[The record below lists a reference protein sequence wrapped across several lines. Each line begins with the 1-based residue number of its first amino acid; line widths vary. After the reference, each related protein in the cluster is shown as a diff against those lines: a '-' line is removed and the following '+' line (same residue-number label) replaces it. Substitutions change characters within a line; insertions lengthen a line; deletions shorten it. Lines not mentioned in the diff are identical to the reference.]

1 MINSETFIV
10 KRDGKKEAFSLDK
23 IKNAISKAFLSV
35 GSFATQDVITNILSR
50 VSISDGTSVEDI
62 QNQVEVALM
71 AEHYYSV
78 AKAFMLY
85 RQKHLEDREVRDKLR
100 FLMDYCDASNPAT
113 GSKYDANANVENKN
127 IATLIGELPKSNF
140 IRLNRRLLT
149 DRLKDM
155 YGKELSDRYIDLL
168 NQHFIYKNDE
178 TNLANYCASI
188 TMYPWLI
195 SGTASIGGN
204 STAPTNLKSF
214 CGGFINM
221 VFIVSSMLSG
231 ACATPEFL
239 MYMNYFIEKEF
250 GEDYY
255 KHPEQLADLSTKQR
269 TIDKIITDCFE
280 QIVYSINQPTGA
292 RNFQAVFWNVAY
304 YDQYYFN
311 SLFEHF
317 VFPDGNA
324 PHWESL
330 SWLQKRFMK
339 WFNKERTKAVLTF
352 PVETMALLTKAC
364 NKFIH
369 LDLIS
374 GEVEDK
380 NAEGIKT
387 AGSGRK
393 QKALAAEDKQD
404 STVTPISE
412 IEEAII
418 TFVQN
423 NENKG
428 KPTYL
433 GEVGSRLCDKFI
445 EFDARNYGYTKLVT
459 LLKDKCPKL
468 IIIQEGTSYRIELKE
483 QTEPEDLEKEITAF
497 LKRNGGKVDN
507 LSLVLEQLKKKHPN
521 FNLSDYGYS
530 RISSFLR
537 SFDKIAV
544 HGNALML
551 KDEGRRK

>member
-1 MINSETFIV
+1 MGE
-10 KRDGKKEAFSLDK
+10 
-23 IKNAISKAFLSV
+23 SK
-35 GSFATQDVITNILSR
+35 T
-50 VSISDGTSVEDI
+50 
-62 QNQVEVALM
+62 
-71 AEHYYSV
+71 
-78 AKAFMLY
+78 
-85 RQKHLEDREVRDKLR
+85 
-100 FLMDYCDASNPAT
+100 P
-113 GSKYDANANVENKN
+113 
-127 IATLIGELPKSNF
+127 
-140 IRLNRRLLT
+140 
-149 DRLKDM
+149 
-155 YGKELSDRYIDLL
+155 
-168 NQHFIYKNDE
+168 
-178 TNLANYCASI
+178 LA
-188 TMYPWLI
+188 
-195 SGTASIGGN
+195 
-204 STAPTNLKSF
+204 
-214 CGGFINM
+214 
-221 VFIVSSMLSG
+221 
-231 ACATPEFL
+231 
-239 MYMNYFIEKEF
+239 
-250 GEDYY
+250 
-255 KHPEQLADLSTKQR
+255 
-269 TIDKIITDCFE
+269 
-280 QIVYSINQPTGA
+280 
-292 RNFQAVFWNVAY
+292 
-304 YDQYYFN
+304 
-311 SLFEHF
+311 
-317 VFPDGNA
+317 
-324 PHWESL
+324 
-330 SWLQKRFMK
+330 
-339 WFNKERTKAVLTF
+339 
-352 PVETMALLTKAC
+352 LTKAC

>member
-1 MINSETFIV
+1 M
-10 KRDGKKEAFSLDK
+10 
-23 IKNAISKAFLSV
+23 
-35 GSFATQDVITNILSR
+35 
-50 VSISDGTSVEDI
+50 
-62 QNQVEVALM
+62 
-71 AEHYYSV
+71 
-78 AKAFMLY
+78 
-85 RQKHLEDREVRDKLR
+85 
-100 FLMDYCDASNPAT
+100 
-113 GSKYDANANVENKN
+113 
-127 IATLIGELPKSNF
+127 
-140 IRLNRRLLT
+140 
-149 DRLKDM
+149 
-155 YGKELSDRYIDLL
+155 
-168 NQHFIYKNDE
+168 
-178 TNLANYCASI
+178 
-188 TMYPWLI
+188 
-195 SGTASIGGN
+195 
-204 STAPTNLKSF
+204 
-214 CGGFINM
+214 
-221 VFIVSSMLSG
+221 
-231 ACATPEFL
+231 
-239 MYMNYFIEKEF
+239 
-250 GEDYY
+250 
-255 KHPEQLADLSTKQR
+255 
-269 TIDKIITDCFE
+269 
-280 QIVYSINQPTGA
+280 
-292 RNFQAVFWNVAY
+292 
-304 YDQYYFN
+304 
-311 SLFEHF
+311 
-317 VFPDGNA
+317 
-324 PHWESL
+324 
-330 SWLQKRFMK
+330 
-339 WFNKERTKAVLTF
+339 
-352 PVETMALLTKAC
+352 
-364 NKFIH
+364 
-369 LDLIS
+369 
-374 GEVEDK
+374 EDK

>member
-1 MINSETFIV
+1 MNIEEEEKKHFAVLIDADNISEKYAASIFNEIADYGYASYRRIYGNWAKGNGWKEDTLLENSINPIQQFNYTI
-10 KRDGKKEAFSLDK
+10 G
-23 IKNAISKAFLSV
+23 KNATDMAMVILYSGKVDGFCLVTSDSDFTKLAMRLREEQMYVIGMGESK
-35 GSFATQDVITNILSR
+35 T
-50 VSISDGTSVEDI
+50 
-62 QNQVEVALM
+62 
-71 AEHYYSV
+71 
-78 AKAFMLY
+78 
-85 RQKHLEDREVRDKLR
+85 
-100 FLMDYCDASNPAT
+100 P
-113 GSKYDANANVENKN
+113 
-127 IATLIGELPKSNF
+127 
-140 IRLNRRLLT
+140 
-149 DRLKDM
+149 
-155 YGKELSDRYIDLL
+155 
-168 NQHFIYKNDE
+168 
-178 TNLANYCASI
+178 LA
-188 TMYPWLI
+188 
-195 SGTASIGGN
+195 
-204 STAPTNLKSF
+204 
-214 CGGFINM
+214 
-221 VFIVSSMLSG
+221 
-231 ACATPEFL
+231 
-239 MYMNYFIEKEF
+239 
-250 GEDYY
+250 
-255 KHPEQLADLSTKQR
+255 
-269 TIDKIITDCFE
+269 
-280 QIVYSINQPTGA
+280 
-292 RNFQAVFWNVAY
+292 
-304 YDQYYFN
+304 
-311 SLFEHF
+311 
-317 VFPDGNA
+317 
-324 PHWESL
+324 
-330 SWLQKRFMK
+330 
-339 WFNKERTKAVLTF
+339 
-352 PVETMALLTKAC
+352 LTKAC

-551 KDEGRRK
+551 NNRIL

>member
-1 MINSETFIV
+1 MDQNESKMQIAVLIDSENVSSRYASIIFNEIETY
-10 KRDGKKEAFSLDK
+10 G
-23 IKNAISKAFLSV
+23 
-35 GSFATQDVITNILSR
+35 FATYRRIYGNWTKNNGWSENIL
-50 VSISDGTSVEDI
+50 
-62 QNQVEVALM
+62 
-71 AEHYYSV
+71 
-78 AKAFMLY
+78 
-85 RQKHLEDREVRDKLR
+85 LE
-100 FLMDYCDASNPAT
+100 N
-113 GSKYDANANVENKN
+113 
-127 IATLIGELPKSNF
+127 
-140 IRLNRRLLT
+140 
-149 DRLKDM
+149 
-155 YGKELSDRYIDLL
+155 
-168 NQHFIYKNDE
+168 
-178 TNLANYCASI
+178 SI
-188 TMYPWLI
+188 TPIQQFNYTSGKNSSDMTMVIDAMDILYSGNVDGFCLVTSDSDFTRLAMRLREANMYV
-195 SGTASIGGN
+195 IGMGE
-204 STAPTNLKSF
+204 SK
-214 CGGFINM
+214 
-221 VFIVSSMLSG
+221 
-231 ACATPEFL
+231 TP
-239 MYMNYFIEKEF
+239 
-250 GEDYY
+250 
-255 KHPEQLADLSTKQR
+255 LA
-269 TIDKIITDCFE
+269 
-280 QIVYSINQPTGA
+280 
-292 RNFQAVFWNVAY
+292 
-304 YDQYYFN
+304 
-311 SLFEHF
+311 
-317 VFPDGNA
+317 
-324 PHWESL
+324 
-330 SWLQKRFMK
+330 
-339 WFNKERTKAVLTF
+339 
-352 PVETMALLTKAC
+352 LTKAC